1 MTSRRLLAAAES
13 ADSAPFRSGDNDL
26 DWPPRTPCSP
36 VTTGVFACRS
46 FPGYK
51 GCTFARIRASQRDC
65 NRRSAMS
72 DESEK
77 SSTFEMLCGLTLAV
91 LAAVLAINELGAGKY
106 GDDEIIAH
114 NQKAN
119 AFDWYQAKGIKQ
131 SLVEGQRDIL
141 RILLESR
148 VIPAESESRMGSL
161 MATLDKEIGRYRKE
175 RKEILLGSAAVGQEN
190 WVLEEDGKLGQVKG
204 AREWE
209 AEAKALGAVG
219 DTFDIATFFLQ
230 ICLVMGAISLILKG
244 ERMRNTF
251 YGLMVL
257 LGAVGTVYCIM
268 AYLQAGAFA

>member
-1 MTSRRLLAAAES
+1 
-13 ADSAPFRSGDNDL
+13 
-26 DWPPRTPCSP
+26 
-36 VTTGVFACRS
+36 
-46 FPGYK
+46 
-51 GCTFARIRASQRDC
+51 
-65 NRRSAMS
+65 MS

-148 VIPAESESRMGSL
+148 VIPAESEGRMGTL

-209 AEAKALGAVG
+209 AEARALGAVG
-219 DTFDIATFFLQ
+219 DTFDIGTFFLQ

-251 YGLMVL
+251 YGLMVV
-257 LGAVGTVYCIM
+257 LGGVGTVYCIM
-268 AYLQAGAFA
+268 AYAQAGAFA

>member
-1 MTSRRLLAAAES
+1 
-13 ADSAPFRSGDNDL
+13 
-26 DWPPRTPCSP
+26 
-36 VTTGVFACRS
+36 
-46 FPGYK
+46 
-51 GCTFARIRASQRDC
+51 
-65 NRRSAMS
+65 MS

-91 LAAVLAINELGAGKY
+91 LAAVLAVNELGAGKY

-148 VIPAESESRMGSL
+148 VIPAESEGRMGTL

-175 RKEILLGSAAVGQEN
+175 RKEILLGSTAVGEEN

-209 AEAKALGAVG
+209 AEARALGSVG

-251 YGLMVL
+251 YGLMVV
-257 LGAVGTVYCIM
+257 LGGVGTVYCIM
-268 AYLQAGAFA
+268 AYAQAGAFA

>member
-1 MTSRRLLAAAES
+1 
-13 ADSAPFRSGDNDL
+13 
-26 DWPPRTPCSP
+26 
-36 VTTGVFACRS
+36 
-46 FPGYK
+46 
-51 GCTFARIRASQRDC
+51 
-65 NRRSAMS
+65 MS

-175 RKEILLGSAAVGQEN
+175 RKEILLGSAAVGQEY

>member
-1 MTSRRLLAAAES
+1 
-13 ADSAPFRSGDNDL
+13 
-26 DWPPRTPCSP
+26 
-36 VTTGVFACRS
+36 
-46 FPGYK
+46 
-51 GCTFARIRASQRDC
+51 
-65 NRRSAMS
+65 MS

-251 YGLMVL
+251 YGLMVV